1 MSVTINEYINFVLNK
16 LISFYDP
23 EKIYLFGSQARN
35 QSNKDSDIDFLVINE
50 SNKPKRLRTLDFRK
64 KIRGHNDYPIDIL
77 IYTPQEFKEECNIK
91 GTIAYHA
98 KTEGEILYE
107 KESTIIS

>member
-1 MSVTINEYINFVLNK
+1 MSVTINEYIDFILDK

-35 QSNKDSDIDFLVINE
+35 QANKDSDIDFLVINE
-50 SNKPKRLRTLDFRK
+50 SNKPKRTRTLEFRK
-64 KIRGHNDYPIDIL
+64 KIRGHNNYPIDL
-77 IYTPQEFKEECNIK
+77 IVYTPQEFVDECDIK

-98 KTEGEILYE
+98 KKEGEILYE
-107 KESTIIS
+107 KENTFIG

>member
-1 MSVTINEYINFVLNK
+1 MSITINDYIDFVLNK

-35 QSNKDSDIDFLVINE
+35 QANKDSDIDFLIINE
-50 SNKPKRLRTLDFRK
+50 SNKPKRIQTLEFRK
-64 KIRGHNDYPIDIL
+64 ELRSHNNYPIDLL
-77 IYTPQEFKEECNIK
+77 IYTPQEFEEECDIK

-98 KTEGEILYE
+98 KKEGEILYE
-107 KESTIIS
+107 KESTFIG